1 VTRDQQLE
9 WEARWSLPVAVASF
23 AAGLMLLVSAMIFFP
38 KDRAGIERAPD
49 LLLSIDQESGS
60 YLASAALTS
69 LSALCLLGV
78 FLYLFRAIDA
88 RGGGVPRWFIYLVIG
103 TPIIYAISAMI
114 YAFQAVD
121 IADEFAS
128 GTPIR
133 GEAGDNRAERISNIS
148 GLLIA
153 LQTAGTVGVAF
164 LFVMLPL
171 RARRVGLLT
180 PFMGILG
187 AISGALIVFQ
197 LAGISAVVQAFWLGA
212 LGALFLGRWPGGRG
226 PAWETGEADPWPT
239 AAERRAELAG
249 EGQVADAPPQPEPG
263 EPPTEPEPVPER
275 PASRK
280 RRKKRR

>member
-9 WEARWSLPVAVASF
+9 WEARWSRPAAAASIG
-23 AAGLMLLVSAMIFFP
+23 AGLMLLVSAMIFFP
-38 KDRAGIERAPD
+38 KDREGIERAPD
-49 LLLSIDQESGS
+49 LLLSIDQESGA
-60 YLASAALTS
+60 YLASATMTAI
-69 LSALCLLGV
+69 SALLLLGV
-78 FLYLFRAIDA
+78 FFYLFQAIEA

-103 TPIIYAISAMI
+103 APLIYAVSAMI

-128 GTPIR
+128 GRPIR
-133 GEAGDNRAERISNIS
+133 GEAGDDRAQEISDIS
-148 GLLIA
+148 GALIA

-187 AISGALIVFQ
+187 AISGALVVFQ

-226 PAWETGEADPWPT
+226 PAWETGEATPWPS
-239 AAERRAELAG
+239 AAERRAELMG
-249 EGQVADAPPQPEPG
+249 EAQAEEPAPAPADSPA
-263 EPPTEPEPVPER
+263 EPEPVPER

-280 RRKKRR
+280 RRRKKH

>member
-9 WEARWSLPVAVASF
+9 WEARWSLPVAAASF
-23 AAGLMLLVSAMIFFP
+23 AGGLMLLVSSLIFLP
-38 KDRAGIERAPD
+38 KDREGIQRGPD
-49 LLLSIDQESGS
+49 LLLSIDQDSGA
-60 YLASAALTS
+60 YLTSAALNAAA
-69 LSALCLLGV
+69 ALCLLGV

-88 RGGGVPRWFIYLVIG
+88 RGGGVPPWFIYLVIG
-103 TPIIYAISAMI
+103 APVVYALSAMI

-133 GEAGDNRAERISNIS
+133 GDAGDTRAKNIS
-148 GLLIA
+148 DISGALIA
-153 LQTAGTVGVAF
+153 LQTAGTVGLAF

-187 AISGALIVFQ
+187 AIAGALVVFQ
-197 LAGISAVVQAFWLGA
+197 LAGISAIVQAFWLGA
-212 LGALFLGRWPGGRG
+212 LCALFLGRWPGGRG

-239 AAERRAELAG
+239 AAERRAEMMG
-249 EGQVADAPPQPEPG
+249 EAPPPTA
-263 EPPTEPEPVPER
+263 PTEPGPDQPPAEAEPVPER

-280 RRKKRR
+280 RKRKRR

>member
-1 VTRDQQLE
+1 
-9 WEARWSLPVAVASF
+9 VAAASF

-38 KDRAGIERAPD
+38 KDREGIQRAPD
-49 LLLSIDQESGS
+49 LLLSIDQSSGS
-60 YLASAALTS
+60 YLASATLTA
-69 LSALCLLGV
+69 LSALALLGV
-78 FLYLFRAIDA
+78 FFYLFRAIDS
-88 RGGGVPRWFIYLVIG
+88 RGGGVPRWFVYLVIG
-103 TPIIYAISAMI
+103 APIIYAVSAMI

-133 GEAGDNRAERISNIS
+133 GDAGDNRAERISNIS
-148 GLLIA
+148 GALIA
-153 LQTAGTVGVAF
+153 AQTAGTVGLAF

-187 AISGALIVFQ
+187 AISGALVVFQ

-212 LGALFLGRWPGGRG
+212 LGALIVGRWPGGRG

-249 EGQVADAPPQPEPG
+249 ESPEANAPPEPEPG
-263 EPPTEPEPVPER
+263 EPPADPEPIPER
-275 PASRK
+275 PPSRK
-280 RRKKRR
+280 RRKKKRG